1 MNVFGLLANAALAWG
16 ERIAVRYGDRT
27 QTYRELSATAAG
39 FGAFLR
45 DRGIQPG
52 DRVAIFLKNGFEYPA
67 VLFGLFRAG
76 FVAVPINAKLH
87 QREVA
92 FVIENSGA
100 KAIVLDA
107 AAADALESVL
117 KARNAPQFFIVGN
130 SSAQNSIEFAFGP
143 DASGVLPFEAQPDDP
158 AWIFYT
164 SGTTGRP
171 KGATLSHRNLVA
183 MAVNCLADIYS
194 FQPNDRVLHAAPL
207 SHGSG
212 MYLIP
217 SLARG
222 AENIIDAG
230 ASFEPNRVLRLA
242 ADLGVTAFAFL
253 APTMIVR
260 LLDADASLAAP
271 SLRAIVYGGAPIH
284 LEHLRAAVQRFG
296 PILVQLYGQG
306 EAPMTISY
314 LPARAHESADSD
326 LLRSAGFVRT
336 GVDVEVLDDEGRPS
350 GLGEAGEIAVRGD
363 VVMRGY
369 WENAGADAAAFV
381 DSWLRTGDIG
391 RFDDK
396 GRLHI
401 LDRRHDTIISG
412 GANIY
417 PREIE
422 EVLTRHSA
430 VKEAIVFGV
439 PDLEWGE
446 SVAAAVV
453 LHERISDVTPAQLI
467 QFCRDHLASFKKPKT
482 IRILPELPKNAYG
495 KVLRRELQTAFGG
508 SNPVDAIKA

>member
-16 ERIAVRYGDRT
+16 ERPAVRYGDRT
-27 QTYRELSATAAG
+27 QTYRELSATATAL
-39 FGAFLR
+39 GAFLR

-52 DRVAIFLKNGFEYPA
+52 DRVVIFLKNGFEYPA
-67 VLFGLFRAG
+67 ILFGLFRVG

-87 QREVA
+87 PREVA
-92 FVIENSGA
+92 FVVENSGA

-107 AAADALESVL
+107 AAASALRSVL
-117 KARNAPQFFIVGN
+117 EGRTALQFLIVGDRA
-130 SSAQNSIEFAFGP
+130 SECSIESAFGH
-143 DASGVLPFEAQPDDP
+143 AAREALPFEAQPDDP

-171 KGATLSHRNLVA
+171 KGATLSHRNLFA

-194 FQPNDRVLHAAPL
+194 FQPNDRILHAAPL

-230 ASFEPNRVLRLA
+230 ASFEPNRVLRLVA
-242 ADLGVTAFAFL
+242 ELGITAFAFL

-284 LEHLRAAVQRFG
+284 LEHLRAAVRRFG
-296 PILVQLYGQG
+296 PVLVQLYGQG
-306 EAPMTISY
+306 EAPMTIAY
-314 LPARAHESADSD
+314 LPAWAHDSADD
-326 LLRSAGFVRT
+326 ELLRSAGFVRT
-336 GVDVEVLDDEGRPS
+336 AVDVQVVDEDGQPS
-350 GLGEAGEIAVRGD
+350 RLGETGEIAVRGD

-369 WENAGADAAAFV
+369 WGNKGADAAAFV
-381 DSWLRTGDIG
+381 GDWLRTGDIG

-422 EVLTRHSA
+422 DILTRHPA

-439 PDLEWGE
+439 PDVEWGE

-453 LHERISDVTPAQLI
+453 LHDLSAVTPDQLV

-495 KVLRRELQTAFGG
+495 KVLRRELQTTVGG
-508 SNPVDAIKA
+508 NIPADRGKA